1 MRLRAVLTSVL
12 AAAMLTALSAQPQP
26 SLLDGDRP
34 LVFSIRAPFQQLF
47 AKGADDERYAVDGTF
62 TAEWSDEAIPVRVSV
77 RGNTSKRYTECSFPK
92 LKLKFRNERGPDGVG
107 ALKIGTHCGENN
119 GEDLTATFGRLANER
134 APWREV
140 TVYRL
145 LAALG
150 VPTLRART
158 ARITYTDSSPNGT
171 IVPSPLT
178 RNALI
183 VEDDEEAMTRMGAS
197 SQIAPEQ
204 FTTAREVFRVE
215 DTARIA
221 FAEAL
226 IGNFDWCLA
235 FTADDTYR
243 CDARKKLW
251 NLLSLRGADGAF
263 PVMKDFDLSGPVV
276 GRHTWFDGVYNARFL
291 ESGTPIEAEVV
302 AQVQRTRVLFT
313 RDVLDGTRRVFMD
326 KQADAYAVVARSSV
340 DPHGR
345 ELARE
350 YLGAFY
356 RAIGT
361 DQAFYRPVVTAP
373 GTRVYADADGA
384 REVCGAG
391 DTLPVG
397 TPVNELRRSGE
408 LAQVVLL
415 DVMWH
420 WTSPHACKA
429 VHAQPVWIPASAIS
443 ANFPAR

>member
-1 MRLRAVLTSVL
+1 MSLRAVLIIT
-12 AAAMLTALSAQPQP
+12 AATLPALSAQPRTNLFEGDTP
-26 SLLDGDRP
+26 LAFSLTAP
-34 LVFSIRAPFQQLF
+34 LQQLF
-47 AKGADDERYAVDGTF
+47 ENGADSEAYAVDGTF
-62 TAEWSDEAIPVRVSV
+62 TAAGSEAVPVRVSV
-77 RGNTSKRYTECSFPK
+77 RGNTSRRDTECSFPK
-92 LKLKFRNERGPDGVG
+92 LKLKFTSDGGPAGVG
-107 ALKIGTHCGENN
+107 SLKVGSHCGESG
-119 GEDLTATFGRLANER
+119 GENLTGSFGRLANER

-140 TVYRL
+140 TVYRI

-150 VPTLRART
+150 VPALRART
-158 ARITYTDSSPNGT
+158 ARITYVDSSPNGT

-183 VEDDEEAMTRMGAS
+183 VEDDEEAMKRMGAS
-197 SQIAPEQ
+197 SEIAPEQ
-204 FTTAREVFRVE
+204 FTNARDAFRAE
-215 DTARIA
+215 DAARIA

-243 CDARKKLW
+243 CDARRKLW
-251 NLLSLRGADGAF
+251 NLLAFRGAGEAF
-263 PVMKDFDLSGPVV
+263 PVMMDFDLAGPVV
-276 GRHTWFDGVYNARFL
+276 GRHTWFGSVFDARFV
-291 ESGTPIEAEVV
+291 ESGSPIEAEVV
-302 AQVQRTRVLFT
+302 AQVQRTRALFG
-313 RDVLDGTRRVFMD
+313 REMLDATRRAFLE
-326 KQADAYAVVARSSV
+326 KRADAYAAVAHAAV

-345 ELARE
+345 DLARQ
-350 YLGAFY
+350 YLDAFY

-361 DQAFYRPVVTAP
+361 DQAFYRPVVAAA
-373 GTRVYADADGA
+373 GTRVYTGADGT

-408 LAQVVLL
+408 LAQVMLL

-420 WTSPHACKA
+420 WTSPHGCDA
-429 VHAQPVWIPASAIS
+429 VHRQPVWIPAAAIS